1 MSEED
6 QVERMNE
13 IWRNYCISD
22 AFEPGSVVKP
32 LTIAS
37 AIEVASINT
46 LEKFPCD
53 GGETISGVDVHCT
66 AFPGSHGKLD
76 VYDAIAYSCN
86 DVLMQIVKRE
96 GASSFLKYYSYF
108 GFGSR
113 TGIDLPGENAG
124 IMYSL
129 DGMGDLE
136 LATSSFGQGFT
147 CTMVQEAAAI
157 CSAINGGYY
166 YKPHIVSAITDEAG
180 NIVERYDPVIERQ
193 TIPRSTCEIVK
204 DAMGRAVSEGTAQH
218 LKVEGYSMGAKTGT
232 AEKLPR
238 SALNFLTSIIGFA
251 PLDNPK
257 VLVYV
262 VVDEPN
268 VAQQDT
274 SEFAQE
280 IGRQIF
286 TELLP
291 YLGIYPDEIQPADE
305 SAVNAAVPETPADAA
320 EGIKDEIPAPLEA
333 ETDNEVLYGGNSLY
347 SDGIDNAALGVVSN

>member
-1 MSEED
+1 
-6 QVERMNE
+6 
-13 IWRNYCISD
+13 
-22 AFEPGSVVKP
+22 
-32 LTIAS
+32 
-37 AIEVASINT
+37 
-46 LEKFPCD
+46 
-53 GGETISGVDVHCT
+53 
-66 AFPGSHGKLD
+66 
-76 VYDAIAYSCN
+76 
-86 DVLMQIVKRE
+86 
-96 GASSFLKYYSYF
+96 
-108 GFGSR
+108 
-113 TGIDLPGENAG
+113 
-124 IMYSL
+124 
-129 DGMGDLE
+129 
-136 LATSSFGQGFT
+136 
-147 CTMVQEAAAI
+147 
-157 CSAINGGYY
+157 
-166 YKPHIVSAITDEAG
+166 
-180 NIVERYDPVIERQ
+180 
-193 TIPRSTCEIVK
+193 
-204 DAMGRAVSEGTAQH
+204 
-218 LKVEGYSMGAKTGT
+218 YSMGAKTGT

-238 SALNFLTSIIGFA
+238 SALNFLTSVIGFA

-305 SAVNAAVPETPADAA
+305 SAVNAAVTETPVDAA